1 LEFRLAEIQD
11 LPEIKSVYK
20 QIIKAM
26 GNDGIQIWDDIY
38 PCDYFE
44 DDIKNKR
51 LYILIKN
58 QKIISAFA
66 LCNEN
71 RGEKFVKW
79 ENNNAKSLYLDR
91 FAVKKIYQ
99 KKGIASLM
107 LEKAKQ
113 VASNLGAK
121 YLRLFVVDINKPA
134 INFYQK
140 KGFKRVDGR
149 YIEVFGDGFKLREYG
164 YEIKLLE
171 ITK

>member
-1 LEFRLAEIQD
+1 
-11 LPEIKSVYK
+11 
-20 QIIKAM
+20 
-26 GNDGIQIWDDIY
+26 
-38 PCDYFE
+38 
-44 DDIKNKR
+44 
-51 LYILIKN
+51 
-58 QKIISAFA
+58 
-66 LCNEN
+66 
-71 RGEKFVKW
+71 
-79 ENNNAKSLYLDR
+79 
-91 FAVKKIYQ
+91 
-99 KKGIASLM
+99 M

-113 VASNLGAK
+113 VVSNLGAK